1 MAEINK
7 TTLIIVAVVVAII
20 AILLYLILTKKLPTH
35 ISSSTPSPS
44 PSPTTIVPPPSSSP
58 TTTSSVAPPPSSSS
72 PIQVTSFVIPN
83 GCTDAYCW
91 ARVTFNSSITGT
103 LTVVYTVYSNGTKY
117 CWGGKYQVTQGTNT
131 IWLDDFLPCNHLS
144 CNPPGQITAL
154 IFVIDGNQYTVPVT
168 PTTGNP
174 LSPGPTSCS
183 QKFIGGWNPYPY

>member
-1 MAEINK
+1 MADTNK
-7 TTLIIVAVVVAII
+7 IALIIVAVVVVII
-20 AILLYLILTKKLPTH
+20 VIILYLILTKKVPTS
-35 ISSSTPSPS
+35 ISSSTPSS
-44 PSPTTIVPPPSSSP
+44 SIVPPPPPTTISPPP
-58 TTTSSVAPPPSSSS
+58 TTTTISPPPSSSS

-91 ARVTFNSSITGT
+91 ARVTFNSSISGT

-117 CWGGKYQVTQGTNT
+117 CWGGNYQVTQGTNT
-131 IWLDDFLPCNHLS
+131 IWLDDFLPCYHIS

-174 LSPGPTSCS
+174 LSIVPTSNS
-183 QKFIGGWNPYPY
+183 QKFIGGYNPYPY